1 MGGRW
6 LLNKS
11 KRKKEEKKTW
21 RKNICLCAKRT
32 KNVWSEKIK
41 VLKRG

>member
-11 KRKKEEKKTW
+11 KRKKEEKNMEKKQMFVCQKNKKCME
-21 RKNICLCAKRT
+21 RKD
-32 KNVWSEKIK
+32 
-41 VLKRG
+41 